1 MIYSQQLSYVSCI
14 IYSVLI
20 ILVMLYITF
29 LVLIYLLT
37 GSVFLLTV
45 FIPKQTTDLNFFSLL
60 THFAKALFPPK
71 CTLFVLIISKLNFF
85 C

>member
-1 MIYSQQLSYVSCI
+1 MFI
-14 IYSVLI
+14 IFI
-20 ILVMLYITF
+20 MLYITS

-60 THFAKALFPPK
+60 THFEKAFFPSK